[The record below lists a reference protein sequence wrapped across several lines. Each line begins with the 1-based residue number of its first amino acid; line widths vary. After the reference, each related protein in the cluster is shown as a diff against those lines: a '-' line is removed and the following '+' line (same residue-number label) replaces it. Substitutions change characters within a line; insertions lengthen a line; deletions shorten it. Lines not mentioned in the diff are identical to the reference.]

1 MSELP
6 QRTTPIPD
14 RPLARFFP
22 GYFAFVMATGVVAL
36 GCRALGVAGAGE
48 VLYVV
53 AGAGYVVIAVLTVA
67 RLLRYPDRFRADLLS
82 HAKGFAFTTAVA
94 ATEVMGT
101 ASGLVFG
108 WWTAAAVLWLV
119 GVTLWVVLLYPPLIA
134 VVLRVDKP
142 EIGVGINGTWFLLTV
157 STQSVAV
164 LGALLAP
171 RLQSPLVAFVAA
183 TFFGLGMVLYVVVMT
198 MVFTRWTFHRL
209 SPDEEDPP
217 IWIAAGAVA
226 ITTLAGSNLL
236 LGAPADPL
244 LQRVAPA
251 VELLTLVAWATATFW
266 LPLMVAIG
274 VWRHV
279 VHRMPLR
286 YHPSYWSLVF
296 PVGMYSLAT
305 ARMRTALDLGFLGW
319 VPPVALGWALLAWL
333 ATFAGLVHSLTHAL
347 VRRGEEAVR

>member
-6 QRTTPIPD
+6 HETTSIPD
-14 RPLARFFP
+14 PPLARFFP

-36 GCRALGVAGAGE
+36 GCSALGVAGAGE

-53 AGAGYVVIAVLTVA
+53 AAAGYVVIAALTLA

-101 ASGLVFG
+101 SSALVFG
-108 WWTAAAVLWLV
+108 WWTLATVLWVV
-119 GVTLWVVLLYPPLIA
+119 GVALWVVLLYPPLIA

-157 STQSVAV
+157 STQSISV

-171 RLQSPLVAFVAA
+171 RLQNPLVAFVAV
-183 TFFGLGMVLYVVVMT
+183 TFFGLGMLLYVVVMT

-236 LGAPADPL
+236 LGAGADPL

-251 VELLTLVAWATATFW
+251 VELLTLMAWATATFW

-279 VHRMPLR
+279 VHRVPLR

-296 PVGMYSLAT
+296 PIGMYSLAT
-305 ARMRTALDLGFLGW
+305 ARMRTALDLGFLAW

-333 ATFAGLVHSLTHAL
+333 ATFAGLVHTL
-347 VRRGEEAVR
+347 VRRPEEAVR